1 MNRKKGFLFFLL
13 LFVSTFLFKLSA
25 QENFTS
31 DEYFQQARTAAFD
44 HKDYKSAIELCQKAL
59 IKSPDYADIRIFL
72 GRVYTWSDKLDS
84 ARNCFE
90 YVLAKEPENED
101 ASSAYADLEYWN
113 DNALKSLSIC
123 DKALKFHPQSN
134 ELLLKKAKA
143 LNDLRRYSEANDAL
157 SQILNTDPKNEAARS
172 LAEKIKFLSFKN
184 RFSVSYDLISFDKQ
198 FEDPWHIVSI
208 DYGRTTSIGTVTG
221 RLNYGNRFNTS
232 AVQFEVDA
240 YPRISKTFY
249 AYVNAGISDTS
260 GVFPNYR
267 TGFSL
272 YANLP
277 KSFEAE
283 AGFRLL
289 YFGSP
294 TWIYTGSVSK
304 YVSNYWFNFRTYLT
318 PATKSISHSYSLTTR
333 YYYKGTDDFLALSIG
348 TGISPDDRSNNV
360 QLTNNLYKLK
370 SNRITFDYRNS
381 FNKFNT
387 FLLTLAWTH
396 QEYLPKVTGN
406 QYLASISYLRKF

>member
-1 MNRKKGFLFFLL
+1 MNCKKGFLFFPL
-13 LFVSTFLFKLSA
+13 LFASAFLFNLSA

-44 HKDYKSAIELCQKAL
+44 HKEYKSAIELCQKAL
-59 IKSPDYADIRIFL
+59 VKSPDYADIRIFL

-84 ARNCFE
+84 ARSCFE

-101 ASSAYADLEYWN
+101 ASLAYADLEYWN
-113 DNALKSLSIC
+113 DNPTKSLSIC
-123 DKALKFHPQSN
+123 NKALKFHPQSN
-134 ELLLKKAKA
+134 ELLMKKAKA
-143 LNDLRRYSEANDAL
+143 LNDLKRYPEANDAV
-157 SQILNTDPKNEAARS
+157 SQILNADPKNEAARS

-184 RFSVSYDLISFDKQ
+184 KLSVSYDLISFDKQ
-198 FEDPWHIVSI
+198 FDDPWHIVSI

-232 AVQFEVDA
+232 AVQFETDA

-249 AYVNAGISDTS
+249 AYINAGISDKS

-289 YFGSP
+289 YFNNT

-318 PATKSISHSYSLTTR
+318 PDTKTISHSYSLTTR
-333 YYYKGTDDFLALSIG
+333 YYYKGTDDFLALSLG

-360 QLTNNLYKLK
+360 QLTNLYKLK
-370 SNRITFDYRNS
+370 SNRISIDYRNS
-381 FNKFNT
+381 LNKFNT
-387 FLLTLAWTH
+387 ILLTFGWTQ